1 MERDV
6 TNSNIGSR
14 LRETRKRMGWSQQ
27 QAAAAAGVR
36 CEQWSRYET
45 GAVPLGAGAMA
56 ALAKEGADLRYVLTG
71 EGPAIVEAAATL
83 FGQAGVPK
91 VAAFAVANARNTTM
105 RERLR
110 EEIGRQGVSIT
121 KAARDAGL
129 PSAQGLHDVLAG
141 RKRMSAELLAQM
153 MCLGIDPVYVLAGK
167 RSAPPLQPRAAAL
180 LENFMRAGEEGKRAI
195 ESTAAVFV
203 ARD

>member
-1 MERDV
+1 M
-6 TNSNIGSR
+6 TNRNIGAR
-14 LRETRKRMGWSQQ
+14 LRETRKRMGWTQQ

-71 EGPAIVEAAATL
+71 EGRAIAEAATAVL
-83 FGQAGVPK
+83 GQADVPK
-91 VAAFAVANARNTTM
+91 VAAFAVENALSTTM

-110 EEIGRQGVSIT
+110 QEIGRLGVTIAE
-121 KAARDAGL
+121 AARGAGL
-129 PSAQGLHDVLAG
+129 PSAQGVHDVLAG

-153 MCLGIDPVYVLAGK
+153 MGVGVDPMYVLSGK

-180 LENFMRAGEEGKRAI
+180 LDNYMSADEEGKRAI
-195 ESTAAVFV
+195 ESTAAVLV
-203 ARD
+203 AKG